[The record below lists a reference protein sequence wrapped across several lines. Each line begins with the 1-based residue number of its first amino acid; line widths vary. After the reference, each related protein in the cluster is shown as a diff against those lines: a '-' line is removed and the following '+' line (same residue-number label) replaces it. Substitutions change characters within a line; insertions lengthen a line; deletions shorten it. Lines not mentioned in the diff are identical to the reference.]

1 MLRTYEG
8 VLKGNRIDWRQD
20 APPSDRP
27 LHVQVTVLE
36 EECGDVCR
44 GDRMAGALAAIADI
58 GGMTRIDDAAEW
70 QREIRADRPL
80 PGRRPS

>member
-8 VLKGNRIDWRQD
+8 VLKGDRIDWSQD

-27 LHVQVTVLE
+27 LHVHVTVLADE
-36 EECGDVCR
+36 TDVEGR
-44 GDRMAGALAAIADI
+44 GARMAEALAALAAT
-58 GGMTRIDDAAEW
+58 GGVQSIQNPGQW

-80 PGRRPS
+80 PGRRD